1 MSDREHN
8 ILSHISYFS
17 AARYLSEALLV
28 IRGLILARIL
38 GPVIFGIWTQMKLVL
53 LLIQYSHLGSHD
65 AMVREVPY
73 FLGMGNHEHATD
85 IKQTVFGFNLLS
97 SALTAIV
104 LVGILLVSQRVLS
117 SNINILWVV
126 FACIFFVSQIY
137 WFFHLKLQ
145 AETEFALLSK
155 MLFGFAFCSTVAGS
169 LSAYYYGLGGFLL
182 VLGLSYLLMVGYVV
196 ASHSPIPKPSWNP
209 RLLRKLIRTGYPI
222 MFSGALLILLWNV
235 DKLVIWILMTKRDL
249 GIYALISYIA
259 NTLMLLPGVVSAVL
273 YPRVMEIY
281 GNKENPSLL
290 EKYLTQPTL
299 IMSYLGCPLLGVFFL
314 ALHLP
319 IRWILPEYALA
330 IPPGQILILAFFF
343 MIIARMPATILIS
356 LNRQNLLLVL
366 TAISVLVGA
375 IADFILIKL
384 GYGII
389 GVALG
394 TSLSF
399 ALYSSLTMI
408 SSLRTLKIS
417 RRKSISFLSMV
428 GVPYIAVL
436 FLLAITFGFFP
447 VANVGWVYD
456 CFATSAKCMVLLA
469 LMGILFFLINQ
480 RYVIVEQ
487 LAFKTR
493 PV

>member
-1 MSDREHN
+1 MSAKTHK
-8 ILSHISYFS
+8 IISHISYFS
-17 AARYLSEALLV
+17 TARYLAEALFV
-28 IRGLILARIL
+28 VRGFVLARIL
-38 GPVIFGIWTQMKLVL
+38 GPAVFGIWTQMKLVL
-53 LLIQYSHLGSHD
+53 LFIQYSHLGSHD

-73 FLGMGNHEHATD
+73 LVGAGKYEEATNVQ
-85 IKQTVFGFNLLS
+85 QTVIGFNLFS
-97 SALTAIV
+97 SAFTAVAFIF
-104 LVGILLVSQRVLS
+104 ILFLFRERWS
-117 SNINILWVV
+117 SNTHILWLG
-126 FACIFFVSQIY
+126 FACIFFISQIY

-145 AETEFALLSK
+145 AEKDFGLLSK
-155 MLFGFAFCSTVAGS
+155 MLLGFALLSTVAGI
-169 LSAYYYGLGGFLL
+169 LSAYYFGLGGFLL
-182 VLGLSYLLMVGYVV
+182 ALGPSYLLMVCYVV

-209 RLLRKLIRTGYPI
+209 RLLRKLIGTGYPI

-235 DKLVIWILMTKRDL
+235 DKLAVWLLMTNREL
-249 GIYALISYIA
+249 GIYAIISYIA
-259 NTLMLLPGVVSAVL
+259 NTIMLLPGVVAAVL

-281 GNKENPSLL
+281 GNNEDPSQL
-290 EKYLTQPTL
+290 ERYLTQPTL
-299 IMSYLGCPLLGVFFL
+299 ILSYLGCPLLGVFFL

-319 IRWILPEYALA
+319 IRWLLPEYALA
-330 IPPGQILILAFFF
+330 ILPGQILILAFFF

-375 IADFILIKL
+375 IADFILIKV

-389 GVALG
+389 GAALG

-408 SSLRTLKIS
+408 SSLRSLKIS
-417 RRKSISFLSMV
+417 RRKSISFLFMV
-428 GVPYIAVL
+428 GVPYMAVL
-436 FLLAITFGFFP
+436 SLLAITFGFLP

-456 CFATSAKCMVLLA
+456 CFATSVKCMALVA
-469 LMGILFFLINQ
+469 LMAILFYLMNQ